1 MSDAMRE
8 GADTTEAGVER
19 ASSARE
25 AKIVWRPYHVYIV
38 GLLLLITVCNY
49 LDRIVLNVLQ
59 EPIKRELRL
68 SDWQL
73 GLLSGPAF
81 ALFYS
86 VAGIPVARLA
96 ERTNRARLMAGVVA
110 VWSAMTALCGTAQG
124 FVQLLLFRVGVGMGE
139 GGCLPVSHSLLAD
152 NFSMRQRGMVMSIVS
167 TAPSFATIL
176 APIVGGLVAQQWGW
190 RAAFLVVGLPGLVI
204 ALLAWLTLRE
214 PRDRVEQDVPV
225 SVSAKSKSTFA
236 ADLGLLMR
244 NPAFV
249 MLVVGGAFI
258 GLAYNGVTVFTVS
271 FMMRTH
277 GLTLAE
283 AGGVVGLG
291 GMLGLAG
298 TFLGGVAADRL
309 ADARGRSYVLV
320 PAVGG
325 VLTCLFYGL
334 AFAQHNRAIG
344 LPLLLAASVAYNL
357 KNGPMYA
364 AVQNIV
370 PGTMRATGAAVFMFG
385 ATVVGGMTGP
395 LLAGGVSD
403 SVASRAYPATLGVF
417 HVACPGGRA
426 AKGAATQVVEACAQ
440 ASAAGLQTALVVVS
454 LGFLLAAVFLVLA
467 ARWLKASETP
477 AQ

>member
-1 MSDAMRE
+1 MSDAVRGDVDTSQA
-8 GADTTEAGVER
+8 GAT
-19 ASSARE
+19 S
-25 AKIVWRPYHVYIV
+25 KIVWRPYHIYIV
-38 GLLLLITVCNY
+38 GLLLLITICNY

-96 ERTNRARLMAGVVA
+96 ERTNRARLMAAVVA
-110 VWSAMTALCGTAQG
+110 VWSTMTALCGVAQG

-176 APIVGGLVAQQWGW
+176 APIVGGLIAQQWGW
-190 RAAFLVVGLPGLVI
+190 RAAFLVVGLPGLLL

-214 PRDRVEQDVPV
+214 PRDRTHTETFAKVE
-225 SVSAKSKSTFA
+225 AKSNSTFL
-236 ADLGLLMR
+236 ADLGVLLR

-277 GLTLAE
+277 GLTLSE

-298 TFLGGVAADRL
+298 TFLGGLAADKL
-309 ADARGRSYVLV
+309 TDARGRSYVLV

-334 AFAQHNRAIG
+334 AFAQQNWVLG

-385 ATVVGGMTGP
+385 ATVIGGMTGP

-403 SVASRAYPATLGVF
+403 SVAGQAFPAALGVF
-417 HVACPGGRA
+417 HAACPGGRA
-426 AKGAATQVVEACAQ
+426 AKGAAADVAQACAH

-454 LGFLLAAVFLVLA
+454 MGFLLAAIFLVIG
-467 ARWLKASETP
+467 ARWLKANEP
-477 AQ
+477 ATA